1 MVMGYVDI
9 IGTLACWYERFWDRP
24 LIFRLIR
31 KQDLEYIFQWLEPND
46 YLRLGVLEKYVNEGR
61 AYTVEIDGKPV
72 AVGIIHVVGGE
83 GAWFMGARVMK
94 EYRGHGVGKHLTQGL
109 IEEASRS
116 GFKWA
121 ALLTSVDN
129 KPVHRICEKLGFQVR
144 ALISWMYIDKD
155 KIYRLGEGGVYISM
169 PSTDRRVLDHIKRS
183 IDNNSIVIPDS
194 DNMWV
199 WRPPSG
205 EAIER
210 MILASERI
218 CLARDGGYGVIALIR
233 SRRDQGTTQT
243 LVLETRNTMDSV
255 RDIANCIAYES
266 IQDRFGEIELVV
278 VERPGQG
285 SSIWES
291 IYQLAREKPWR
302 AYVFY
307 KEL

>member
-1 MVMGYVDI
+1 M
-9 IGTLACWYERFWDRP
+9 
-24 LIFRLIR
+24 IFRLIR
-31 KQDLEYIFQWLEPND
+31 RQDLAYIFQWLEQND
-46 YLRLGVLEKYVNEGR
+46 YLRSGVLERYVNEGR

-83 GAWFMGARVMK
+83 GAWLMGARVMK
-94 EYRGHGVGKHLTQGL
+94 EHRGHGVGKHLTQGL
-109 IEEASRS
+109 VEEASRS

-129 KPVHRICEKLGFQVR
+129 KPVHRICEKLGFQIR
-144 ALISWMYIDKD
+144 AIISWMYIDKD

-169 PSTDRRVLDHIKRS
+169 PSTDRKALDHLKRS
-183 IDNNSIVIPDS
+183 IGNNSIVIPDS

-199 WRPPSG
+199 WRPPSE

-210 MILASERI
+210 MILASERL
-218 CLARDGGYGVIALIR
+218 CLARDGGFGVVALIS
-233 SRRDQGTTQT
+233 SRRDRGTIQT
-243 LVLETRNTMDSV
+243 LVLETQKTMDSV
-255 RDIANCIAYES
+255 SDIAGCIAYES
-266 IQDRFGEIELVV
+266 MQDRFGEIELIV
-278 VERPGQG
+278 VERPGHG
-285 SSIWES
+285 WSVWES

>member
-1 MVMGYVDI
+1 MG
-9 IGTLACWYERFWDRP
+9 GF

-46 YLRLGVLEKYVNEGR
+46 YLRSGVLERYVSEGK

-72 AVGIIHVVGGE
+72 AVGIIHVVGEE
-83 GAWFMGARVMK
+83 GAWLMGARVMK
-94 EYRGHGVGKHLTQGL
+94 EHRGHGVGSHLTQGL

-116 GFKWA
+116 GLRWV

-129 KPVHRICEKLGFQVR
+129 KPVHRICEKLSLQKR
-144 ALISWMYIDKD
+144 ALISWMHMDKD
-155 KIYRLGEGGVYISM
+155 KIYRLGEGGVYISV
-169 PSTDRRVLDHIKRS
+169 PSTDRKAMDHIKRS
-183 IDNNSIVIPDS
+183 IGNSNLMIPDS

-210 MILASERI
+210 MILASERL
-218 CLARDGGYGVIALIR
+218 CLARDGGFGVIALIR
-233 SRRDQGTTQT
+233 FRRDRGTLQA
-243 LVLETRNTMDSV
+243 LVLETQKTMGSV
-255 RDIANCIAYES
+255 NDIAGCIAYES
-266 IQDRFGEIELVV
+266 VQDRFGEIELVV
-278 VERPGQG
+278 VEGPGQEQ
-285 SSIWES
+285 SVWES